1 MSESFIP
8 DPNAVTTKPIEYI
21 PNPNAA
27 PASPAE
33 ATLVQKKDR
42 LVAKTAAM
50 EPPMTEAQVE
60 EIFIQLRDRASKTQ
74 ISDSYKKERELH
86 VIAILQRT
94 TTAMF
99 QETLAVNEAL
109 KPLPFPTEEDER
121 NAPPPPAPPRD
132 YDSMMIHPTN
142 NLSGLFTYMNY
153 IASMARIVPGL
164 RERYSTAPRQADVQN
179 LEMQVN
185 RVFQLLAEHDSSKS
199 VQGGEVVKTINY
211 DVKPFKLML
220 EELGVNEAILKN
232 EKLLEDLL
240 TKLIE
245 KMGLNNEK
253 INPTYQNEP
262 PDRIYTTEPWQSY
275 ERNRKPKEIL
285 PTDLFEENI
294 RPQPFWDGPF
304 ARLLLD
310 SLRLRQYYPQLAG
323 IAERLI
329 QDTPLPTEAD
339 EKENPITSPPTS
351 DVQRKLGSYP
361 TDYTPESQIPHIEEQ
376 EV

>member
-1 MSESFIP
+1 M
-8 DPNAVTTKPIEYI
+8 
-21 PNPNAA
+21 
-27 PASPAE
+27 AE
-33 ATLVQKKDR
+33 
-42 LVAKTAAM
+42 TAAM
-50 EPPMTEAQVE
+50 EPPMTEAEVE
-60 EIFIQLRDRASKTQ
+60 EIFLQLRDRATEAQTTDQIKT
-74 ISDSYKKERELH
+74 KHPELYDL
-86 VIAILQRT
+86 VLLQLNT
-94 TTAMF
+94 IAMF
-99 QETLAVNEAL
+99 RRILAVNTKL
-109 KPLPFPTEEDER
+109 KDLPFPSREDESK
-121 NAPPPPAPPRD
+121 APPTPPPPRG
-132 YDSMMIHPTN
+132 YESMMIHPTN
-142 NLSGLFTYMNY
+142 SLRGLFTYMNY

-185 RVFQLLAEHDSSKS
+185 RVFQLLAEQDSSKS
-199 VQGGEVVKTINY
+199 GQGGEVVEGTNY
-211 DVKPFKLML
+211 DVEPLQELLAKLDIPPNKYSDKDYL
-220 EELGVNEAILKN
+220 RVLLK
-232 EKLLEDLL
+232 EMIDA
-240 TKLIE
+240 
-245 KMGLNNEK
+245 MALNNKK
-253 INPTYQNEP
+253 IEPTYQNEP

-310 SLRLRQYYPQLAG
+310 SLRLGQYYPQLAG